1 MRSPRGG
8 SIAREYRV
16 NERIRAREVRVIGVD
31 GEQLGVMPL
40 IKALQ
45 LAREVAI
52 DLVEVAPTSTPPVCR
67 LLDYGKFKYEQAKK
81 EREARKG
88 QKVSEVREVRIRP
101 QIGVRDLEFKTRLAR
116 RLLDEGDKVKVS
128 VLFRGREVT
137 RRELGLELLA
147 KVVNSL
153 SDAAKVESKPQME
166 GRIMSMVLLPSKKTK
181 TVSTKEEPTKE
192 ESKNAEAEN
201 T

>member
-1 MRSPRGG
+1 M
-8 SIAREYRV
+8 
-16 NERIRAREVRVIGVD
+16 D